1 MFNWSNPTVQ
11 MLGRWQPWHNGHT
24 ELFEKALEKTGQVCI
39 MVREMPRSDTDP
51 LNFFEVTTRI
61 INALREKEYTHGEE
75 FVVIKVPNITNI
87 TYGRDVGY
95 SITKETLDKEIESI
109 SATQIRQQ
117 GNI

>member
-1 MFNWSNPTVQ
+1 VP
-11 MLGRWQPWHNGHT
+11 
-24 ELFEKALEKTGQVCI
+24 
-39 MVREMPRSDTDP
+39 
-51 LNFFEVTTRI
+51 
-61 INALREKEYTHGEE
+61 EE

-117 GNI
+117 GSI

>member
-1 MFNWSNPTVQ
+1 MKYSMFI
-11 MLGRWQPWHNGHT
+11 GRWQPWHNGHT